1 MYLDLSGERHIDG
14 IRIVETTRCPRKKII
29 EREIEG
35 EREREREREYYSK
48 ATWFELRKT
57 FSF

>member
-1 MYLDLSGERHIDG
+1 MYLDLSGERHING

-29 EREIEG
+29 ERERGGEG
-35 EREREREREYYSK
+35 REYYSK
-48 ATWFELRKT
+48 ATWFEMRKT

>member
-29 EREIEG
+29 K
-35 EREREREREYYSK
+35 RERGREVKRVS
-48 ATWFELRKT
+48 FE
-57 FSF
+57 SNMV

>member
-35 EREREREREYYSK
+35 EREREREYYSK

>member
-29 EREIEG
+29 ERE
-35 EREREREREYYSK
+35 RERERERVL
-48 ATWFELRKT
+48 FE
-57 FSF
+57 SNMV